1 MHANPI
7 AIGLD
12 FGSDSVRSLAV
23 DCVTGQELDTEVV
36 YYPRWKQGLFAMH
49 LPTSSAIIL
58 STILNRWK
66 SRLRRSWRG

>member
-36 YYPRWKQGLFAMH
+36 YYPRNDC
-49 LPTSSAIIL
+49 
-58 STILNRWK
+58 LNRGFQ
-66 SRLRRSWRG
+66 RFNIEIGRAHV